1 MKITF
6 LGTGTSQGVPLIGC
20 QCVVCKSAD
29 AKDKRTRTSILVES
43 GDKTIVVDVGP
54 DFRQQFLRENILK
67 LDAVL
72 LTHEHKDHLAGLDEV
87 RAFNYLQKKAMP
99 VYATDRVQQA
109 IRREYAYIF
118 EEPSYPGIPKIDLHT
133 IGLENFSVEGV
144 PVVPIEVMHHQ
155 MPVHGYRFDNFTY
168 ITDANYISP
177 KEKQKIKGSEVLV
190 LNALR
195 REEHISHFTLAQ
207 ALELVEELK
216 PKMAYFT
223 HISHQLGLHAE
234 VEKELPANVR
244 IAYDGLR
251 VEV

>member
-20 QCVVCKSAD
+20 QCEVCQSTD

-54 DFRQQFLRENILK
+54 DFRQQCLRENVLK

-99 VYATDRVQQA
+99 VYATERVQHA

-133 IGLENFSVEGV
+133 IGLEKFSAEGI
-144 PVVPIEVMHHQ
+144 PVVPVEVMHHQ
-155 MPVHGYRFDNFTY
+155 LPVLGFRFGNFTY
-168 ITDANYISP
+168 ITDANFISP
-177 KEKQKIKGSEVLV
+177 KEKEKIKGSEILV

-195 REEHISHFTLAQ
+195 REEHISHYTLSQ
-207 ALELVEELK
+207 ALELIAELK
-216 PKMAYFT
+216 PKMAYLT
-223 HISHQLGLHAE
+223 HISHQMGKHEE
-234 VEKELPANVR
+234 VEQELPPNVR
-244 IAYDGLR
+244 IAFDGLR
-251 VEV
+251 VEL